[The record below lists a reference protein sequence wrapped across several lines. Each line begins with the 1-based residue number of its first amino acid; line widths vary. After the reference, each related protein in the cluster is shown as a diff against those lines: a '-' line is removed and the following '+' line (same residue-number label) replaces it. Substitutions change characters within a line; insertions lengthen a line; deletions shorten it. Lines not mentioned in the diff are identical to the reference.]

1 MRAAPD
7 CRSPL
12 TVRHALQPRTST
24 SRPPQQQDS
33 DHNELHPCTGK
44 GASAGAGPPRSA
56 TRQAAGL
63 TRGPP
68 PPPSAPQPKPH
79 TTRPPAN
86 NNRMDSEEGLMSCQL
101 LSSNHPV
108 VVGAGDVSWGSLL
121 RGGQKRRHAPGV
133 VMPSACG
140 VSAV

>member
-12 TVRHALQPRTST
+12 TVRHAQQPRTST
-24 SRPPQQQDS
+24 SHPPQQQDS

-44 GASAGAGPPRSA
+44 GASAGAGPTHST

-68 PPPSAPQPKPH
+68 PTPSALQSQPH
-79 TTRPPAN
+79 TSRPPAN
-86 NNRMDSEEGLMSCQL
+86 NNRMEEGRMSCQH

-108 VVGAGDVSWGSLL
+108 VVGAGDVSWGC
-121 RGGQKRRHAPGV
+121 KNK
-133 VMPSACG
+133 
-140 VSAV
+140 